1 MINNKKSIIL
11 ISCFLSIILIS
22 SFTLLTIN
30 LLINDDFDKLDYKRP
45 LNRGRNYEHFKLR
58 KWLLENNDLHSII
71 NAKFENDVYVHYIE
85 ESKLKDFFKNKFRN
99 LFKSISKFEANA
111 DYFEVK
117 FNYQLFNNNSGLLLD
132 VVWNL
137 PNSSYY
143 YYDQIKLTLC

>member
-11 ISCFLSIILIS
+11 ISCFLSIILV
-22 SFTLLTIN
+22 
-30 LLINDDFDKLDYKRP
+30 
-45 LNRGRNYEHFKLR
+45 
-58 KWLLENNDLHSII
+58 II

-111 DYFEVK
+111 NNFEVK

>member
-1 MINNKKSIIL
+1 MIL
-11 ISCFLSIILIS
+11 IG
-22 SFTLLTIN
+22 SFTLLTTN
-30 LLINDDFDKLDYKRP
+30 LLINNDFDKLDYKRP
-45 LNRGRNYEHFKLR
+45 LNRGRNYEHFKLC

-111 DYFEVK
+111 DNFEIK

-132 VVWNL
+132 VV
-137 PNSSYY
+137 
-143 YYDQIKLTLC
+143 